1 MVSLSNNDRVRMI
14 GQNTTLPI
22 SLPPRGISRKQ
33 AAEYLGVSPSH
44 LDKLVK
50 EQIIP
55 PAKRLAGRTV

>member
-1 MVSLSNNDRVRMI
+1 MI